1 MGNRLN
7 GIAMAQVAR
16 VFRDGTPFDSPNDP
30 NARAVRNERIQV
42 AYDLSSKKQRGVAAI
57 DRMIVPAVAL
67 TDVSE
72 IKARISN

>member
-1 MGNRLN
+1 
-7 GIAMAQVAR
+7 
-16 VFRDGTPFDSPNDP
+16 
-30 NARAVRNERIQV
+30 VRNELIQV

-72 IKARISN
+72 INARISN